1 LFFVLDHTA
10 MTQQQQQQR
19 SSLAPKGSDD
29 LATYHPKG
37 TIPWRQQ
44 YANLLFTT
52 LSLSL
57 SLSLAVHFLC
67 SHGILAS

>member
-10 MTQQQQQQR
+10 MTQQQQQQQR
-19 SSLAPKGSDD
+19 SSLGPKGSDD

-44 YANLLFTT
+44 
-52 LSLSL
+52 
-57 SLSLAVHFLC
+57 
-67 SHGILAS
+67 